1 MYSRARGTAL
11 FRTALATTGRT
22 ARVALSAAVTVARA
36 SAWNRGTYTAELRA
50 NPAPAV
56 AFNATLY
63 LRYRAGAGRWIN
75 LPSQTLSV
83 AGASVSY
90 SANLIGLEESTT
102 YTVQAATSSNFA
114 GAASGQFDTPAIP
127 PPTLSLSSFSAPG
140 GAVGSRTA
148 LVTFSVTALGPV
160 TAAGLNATVYLRLRR
175 EGSSTVIRQTVGT
188 VALTN
193 ARRTRSGNWELSGL
207 SPETAYEVDGSLSSG
222 YVPART
228 VEFTTGRSDTGAGT
242 GPGTGM
248 GVTQDTPEL
257 VGFAHRNVNTNSADL
272 RWTANQAAVTSPT
285 AQVYCRYRE
294 VGTVSWQNAPGSPQ
308 VVNRAQRDFNL
319 TGLDADTSY
328 VAQASLSAAY
338 PAGARLETDWRT
350 DRVVDEGPDDDGPTR
365 AAIITSLS
373 TSALQRTSVTL
384 VATIDGTIPSG
395 QQVYLRWREGS
406 GVWSDPSGQAATGRP
421 EWDLS
426 GLTPGVEYS
435 AQVSLTADFSAP
447 YPVPPYVFTTPSV
460 VGPTGAPAVIGI
472 SDLSSTASQ
481 ISFSVNVR
489 DPNPARQVYARFRR
503 VGDSAFTGL
512 GGQAQRLSAPFTT
525 TGVLVAGTQ
534 YELQGSLDSTFR
546 DGTEVSRIWST
557 SGGPIVGGGEGS
569 TGLVPYLQTP
579 VFSDITLTS
588 MRWTAYTEGQS
599 STYSQIYYRW
609 RVAGTS
615 VAWTDGTPAGRF
627 TNKGTFSR
635 SLTGLQ
641 PGTAYQ
647 VQISLSRTYGG
658 GTQLTY
664 NTIVSTLVDTEARI
678 DAFSASNITTGG
690 FTANLTINAPQG
702 QTVYFRWR
710 QAAGTTWVP
719 LGAYPARAS
728 MTQALVGLPEE
739 SSLVVQASL
748 TPGYGNARTLNITTP
763 FTRPVASRIEGYSV
777 SAPDASGNR
786 SITFDVAVAPGRT
799 SWFLRMTAVDQGA
812 APRLPQLTQTVGIA
826 AGGTT
831 RVTLS
836 NLPAGRFG
844 RAHRLT
850 FTTRAQQTTGGEVVT
865 GFAVTFT
872 FPQGDWPQLTGL
884 EVLRSRN
891 TAIVARVTAE
901 NPANPL
907 PGGGQLTLTADPTGP
922 GGNVVVRQ
930 SYINAVNEITVSGLA
945 AGSSGRLTAELYGFS
960 LSAGYV
966 TTDSRITFFAGT
978 PFTRPPSTVRWS
990 WTIENPQG
998 AVFLRWREVT
1008 IQRTLGVFLGYTPVG
1023 DFTVPV
1029 RLLAGASG
1037 VYNATGLKP
1046 DAAYQGQL
1054 SLAPDFPAD
1063 ATRSEIVETHPSLVT
1078 SLGAITFDMLQP
1090 SAGTVRASVPVTNP
1104 LLPIWWRWKE
1114 STATEYGGAV
1124 PAQPAALVQ
1133 VIIGGLERSKTYDVQ
1148 AAVDAAFTA
1157 PVSAQIAI
1165 PSGVTVGSTVPPP
1178 TIERYR
1184 AGDILGMQ
1192 DFNSKVEA
1200 IAHLRAK
1207 NPTPLN
1213 PNLIPLG
1220 RDDGAGR
1227 IVLPWNGG
1235 AGRREVRRYQPV
1247 TGQPTEDALLLFN
1260 AGELH
1265 LLGEGEEYDPAF
1277 LSDLAAALS
1286 LAGGLLS
1293 AGSTARRGGV
1303 EVEATAPPA
1312 GFPTA
1317 LGWDGTALAWADI
1330 LPTGVSY
1337 AYAARRADNRF
1348 AGTGPLTTENGG
1360 PVYTLTEMNVGPPHT
1375 FMDLPPFPLG
1385 GTVRVRVSDAGTVP
1399 RAIVCTKQDGSE
1411 VWRVDAAVNAATN
1424 RIVTV
1429 AEGDVWSLDI
1439 TVGTFTTM
1447 GLTVSA
1453 RIIARPTAI
1462 AGLP

>member
-1 MYSRARGTAL
+1 MRR
-11 FRTALATTGRT
+11 RPR
-22 ARVALSAAVTVARA
+22 
-36 SAWNRGTYTAELRA
+36 
-50 NPAPAV
+50 P
-56 AFNATLY
+56 
-63 LRYRAGAGRWIN
+63 
-75 LPSQTLSV
+75 
-83 AGASVSY
+83 
-90 SANLIGLEESTT
+90 
-102 YTVQAATSSNFA
+102 
-114 GAASGQFDTPAIP
+114 PAI
-127 PPTLSLSSFSAPG
+127 TNLS
-140 GAVGSRTA
+140 TE
-148 LVTFSVTALGPV
+148 ALG
-160 TAAGLNATVYLRLRR
+160 
-175 EGSSTVIRQTVGT
+175 E
-188 VALTN
+188 
-193 ARRTRSGNWELSGL
+193 
-207 SPETAYEVDGSLSSG
+207 
-222 YVPART
+222 
-228 VEFTTGRSDTGAGT
+228 
-242 GPGTGM
+242 
-248 GVTQDTPEL
+248 
-257 VGFAHRNVNTNSADL
+257 
-272 RWTANQAAVTSPT
+272 
-285 AQVYCRYRE
+285 
-294 VGTVSWQNAPGSPQ
+294 
-308 VVNRAQRDFNL
+308 
-319 TGLDADTSY
+319 
-328 VAQASLSAAY
+328 
-338 PAGARLETDWRT
+338 
-350 DRVVDEGPDDDGPTR
+350 
-365 AAIITSLS
+365 
-373 TSALQRTSVTL
+373 TSVTL
-384 VATIDGTIPSG
+384 VATISGVIPSG
-395 QQVYLRWREGS
+395 QQVYLRWRQGS
-406 GVWSDPSGQAATGRP
+406 GTWNEPAGIVATARS
-421 EWDLS
+421 EWPLS
-426 GLTPGVEYS
+426 GLTGGLEYS
-435 AQVSLTADFSAP
+435 AQASLHADYRNP
-447 YPVPPYVFTTPSV
+447 YPVPPFTFNTPAR
-460 VGPTGAPAVIGI
+460 GGAGTAPAVTGI
-472 SDLSSTASQ
+472 TNLTSTNTR
-481 ISFSVNVR
+481 ISFSVVVS
-489 DPNPARQVYARFRR
+489 NPDSSQQVYARFRR
-503 VGDSAFTGL
+503 VGDTGFTDL
-512 GGQAQRLSAPFTT
+512 GGQAQTGLAPFTT
-525 TGVLVAGTQ
+525 TGVLAAGTQ
-534 YELQGSLDSTFR
+534 YELQGSLDPDFPAGSFVFDFYST
-546 DGTEVSRIWST
+546 T
-557 SGGPIVGGGEGS
+557 GGVTTPTGGGS
-569 TGLVPYLQTP
+569 TGILPLISVQP
-579 VFSDITLTS
+579 FSDITLTS
-588 MRWTAYTEGQS
+588 MRWTAYTEGARD
-599 STYSQIYYRW
+599 TYPQIYFRW

-627 TNKGTFSR
+627 SNTGTFSR
-635 SLTGLQ
+635 SITGLQ
-641 PGTAYQ
+641 PGTRYQ
-647 VQISLSRTYGG
+647 VQISLTSNYAPNRPRDYFNPSF
-658 GTQLTY
+658 

-678 DAFSASNITTGG
+678 DAFTASNITTGG

-748 TPGYGNARTLNITTP
+748 TPGYGNARTLNISTP

-826 AGGTT
+826 AGRTT
-831 RVTLS
+831 RVTLY

-872 FPQGDWPQLTGL
+872 FPQGDWPRLTGL

-907 PGGGQLTLTADPTGP
+907 PGGGQLTLTADPD
-922 GGNVVVRQ
+922 GGGDNVVVRQ
-930 SYINAVNEITVSGLA
+930 TRIDAVNEITVSGLA

-966 TTDSRITFFAGT
+966 TTDSRITFFSGAA
-978 PFTRPPSTVRWS
+978 FTRPPSTVRWS

-1029 RLLAGASG
+1029 RLLAGAAG
-1037 VYNATGLKP
+1037 QYDALGLKP

-1184 AGDILGMQ
+1184 AGDILGMD

-1235 AGRREVRRYQPV
+1235 SGRREVRRYQPV

-1303 EVEATAPPA
+1303 AVEATAPPA

-1317 LGWDGTALAWADI
+1317 LGWDGSALAWADI